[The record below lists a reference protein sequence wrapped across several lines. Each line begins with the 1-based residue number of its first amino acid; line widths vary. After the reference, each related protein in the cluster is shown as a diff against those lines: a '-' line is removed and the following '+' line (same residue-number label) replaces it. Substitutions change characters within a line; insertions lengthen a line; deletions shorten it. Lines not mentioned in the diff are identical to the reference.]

1 MIRKKKPQG
10 EGVERGFN
18 HLNDL
23 MKGIGGLDDRGLV
36 LSLAAF
42 AEDSLK
48 NLISSF
54 LVPSDAADD
63 LVEGFNAPLGTF
75 SARIKA
81 SYAMGL
87 LTEVQFQDLERL
99 RQIRNFVAHSWKP
112 ISLES
117 LELRDIVRNLSPS
130 RLDLNF
136 HDSLTARFRSSI
148 VSSLTEIESSANQNR
163 LKKIRTRAVG
173 SHLYP
178 GFAGAGF
185 AVQFDQASTELQK
198 LEDELASATGD
209 RLRFYR
215 AHAEV
220 FFTRLLTLPRD
231 RTADENDL
239 CAGLFLKVTAMVDR
253 HKLKLMDDDA
263 TRALVR
269 ITRRIM
275 AERAEKAGGDVGA
288 EPLR

>member
-1 MIRKKKPQG
+1 MAKKKNKPQD
-10 EGVERGFN
+10 VDPDRGFD

-23 MKGIGGLDDRGLV
+23 MKDIGGLDDRGLV

-42 AEDSLK
+42 AEDALRSL
-48 NLISSF
+48 ITSF

-87 LTEVQFQDLERL
+87 LTLVQFRDLERL

-112 ISLES
+112 VSLES
-117 LELRDIVRNLSPS
+117 PELRDIVRNLSPS

-136 HDSLTARFRSSI
+136 HDSLAARFRSSI
-148 VSSLTEIESSANQNR
+148 VGLLTEIESSANQNR
-163 LKKIRTRAVG
+163 IKKVRACVVA

-178 GFAGAGF
+178 GFAGAAF
-185 AVQFDQASTELQK
+185 SDQFERASAELRT
-198 LEDELASATGD
+198 LEVELASATGD
-209 RLRFYR
+209 RLKFYR
-215 AHAEV
+215 SHAEV

-231 RTADENDL
+231 RSADESQR
-239 CAGLFLKVTAMVDR
+239 CGELFVRVTEMVER
-253 HKLKLMDDDA
+253 HKIKLMDDDA
-263 TRALVR
+263 VRALHR
-269 ITRRIM
+269 ITLKIL
-275 AERAEKAGGDVGA
+275 AERSEKARGDVGA
-288 EPLR
+288 